1 MQKFDAFILAGG
13 QTPWLKDF
21 CNTEYRCL
29 VPINN
34 KRLIDYI
41 ISSLQDSGSI
51 RRIVIAASEGAAK
64 QLEGT
69 LPDGVKVC
77 LAAEDL
83 PLTAVNA
90 VKALGTDSTEK
101 LLGVVMIFPL
111 LQGKKYMT
119 FSESVQNILKKN
131 FFIRLFLSKSA

>member
-41 ISSLQDSGSI
+41 ISSFT
-51 RRIVIAASEGAAK
+51 R
-64 QLEGT
+64 
-69 LPDGVKVC
+69 
-77 LAAEDL
+77 
-83 PLTAVNA
+83 
-90 VKALGTDSTEK
+90 
-101 LLGVVMIFPL
+101 
-111 LQGKKYMT
+111 
-119 FSESVQNILKKN
+119 
-131 FFIRLFLSKSA
+131 